1 MSGDAA
7 GIRIEGLEKS
17 FGSEQ
22 VVQEFDLT
30 VEPGEFCVL
39 IGPSGSGKS
48 TVLKCIA
55 GLFEPDGGRI
65 LVDGDDVTATPVNE
79 RGMGFV
85 FQEFDET
92 LFPHMT
98 VGENV
103 AFGLRQDDRDYSV
116 AEREE
121 RIAEILELL
130 AIPETRDDTPD
141 ELSGGQQQ
149 RVELARQLVRECEV
163 MLFDDPLADLDYKLQ
178 KRMELELRRLHAD
191 VGGTYLYVTHN
202 QDQALKLADKVVV
215 IRDGRIEQVGPPL
228 EVYEQPANAYVG
240 RFVGDNNLLTARVVD
255 PGEDGTATAETPV
268 GTVTARAGNEL
279 DAGTEGVI
287 LVRPEDIALGADAND
302 VTNQFTAHPR
312 DRTYTGE
319 MTEFVFAVEGTDGE
333 HEVQVIYPGNVRT
346 EAFRTA
352 EGVPLGWEATD
363 AVCFSRLSAS
373 GETSVEDLQRF

>member
-1 MSGDAA
+1 MSEDAA

-22 VVQEFDLT
+22 VLQGLDLT

-48 TVLKCIA
+48 TVLKCVA
-55 GLFEPDGGRI
+55 GLFEPDAGRI
-65 LVDGDDVTATPVNE
+65 LVDGDDMTATPVRE

-103 AFGLRQDDRDYSV
+103 AFGLRQADRDYSA
-116 AEREE
+116 AEIDE
-121 RIAEILELL
+121 RIAEILKLL
-130 AIPETRDDTPD
+130 AIPETRDDPPD

-191 VGGTYLYVTHN
+191 VGGTHLYVTHN

-215 IRDGRIEQVGPPL
+215 IHDGRIEQVGPPL

-255 PGEDGTATAETPV
+255 SSENGTATAETPV

-287 LVRPEDIALGADAND
+287 LVRPEDIALGTDASD
-302 VTNQFTAHPR
+302 VANRFTARPR

-319 MTEFVFAVEGTDGE
+319 MTEFVFAIEDTDSE
-333 HEVQVIYPGNVRT
+333 HELQVIYSGNVQT
-346 EAFRTA
+346 ETFRTA
-352 EGVPLGWEATD
+352 DGVPLGWEATD
-363 AVCFSRLSAS
+363 AVCFSRLSAT
-373 GETSVEDLQRF
+373 GETSVADLQMF